1 MEKRMA
7 DIQPLAEALR
17 SEILKLTT
25 EGDQKNNG
33 ALTADVLARVVR
45 VAKTGRDLILSLSM
59 NPSNLAGM
67 IKPPSSFFGIG
78 QGGDLGDV
86 SLEGSVPNYQA
97 FSPSSPSENF
107 GMVAMREI
115 ISAMKN
121 INGSPAKLVEALA
134 IAREKGLIDVAKD
147 LEAQLG
153 VGKPVSALPSTVK
166 PETLIS
172 AVEGLTK
179 TTLQEAKS

>member
-1 MEKRMA
+1 MA
-7 DIQPLAEALR
+7 DIQPLVEALR

-67 IKPPSSFFGIG
+67 IKRPAGFYGMG
-78 QGGDLGDV
+78 QGDLGDV
-86 SLEGSVPNYQA
+86 SLDDSVPNYQA
-97 FSPSSPSENF
+97 FSPSSSSENF

-115 ISAMKN
+115 ISAMKS

-153 VGKPVSALPSTVK
+153 VGKPASALPSTAK

-179 TTLQEAKS
+179 TTLQETKS